1 MPFANC
7 RRASGISILQSTHSL
22 NESNVGLFNSRRA
35 KVCASASASTL
46 EALSKMQVDIKSL
59 PLTSW
64 HCLQVFIIK
73 IKSQLKFLCISFT
86 NDELT
91 SRLVNDRGEYFME
104 VLVDKDKWLL
114 LTDFVEQKHHGSTF
128 NLDLKLHKLYVTDS
142 SLATNIKL
150 LPKFLLLANSNDK

>member
-1 MPFANC
+1 MLEKEFY
-7 RRASGISILQSTHSL
+7 ILLDKIRDLVKNYSFRVDNHLYSP
-22 NESNVGLFNSRRA
+22 
-35 KVCASASASTL
+35 
-46 EALSKMQVDIKSL
+46 EA
-59 PLTSW
+59 
-64 HCLQVFIIK
+64 FGN
-73 IKSQLKFLCISFT
+73 FYISFT